1 MNTVKRQVGKCLHVP
16 QMVDKVRE
24 MGVEQIAHVE
34 KQFPFL
40 DQRLP
45 SDEVSQEERDQRLK
59 RIEAIA
65 TGLDN
70 IFPWCPIPI
79 GIGSILGFIPFIGGA
94 MGSILSLYQSKFFF
108 RRYDLLWQLLTKR
121 VYIQF
126 ICQQSSAY
134 HFGYC
139 YECCLI

>member
-1 MNTVKRQVGKCLHVP
+1 MNTVKRQVGKCLYVP

-24 MGVEQIAHVE
+24 MGVEQIARVE

-40 DQRLP
+40 DQKLP
-45 SDEVSQEERDQRLK
+45 SDKVSEGERDKRLK
-59 RIEAIA
+59 RIEAMA

-94 MGSILSLYQSKFFF
+94 MGSILSLYQT
-108 RRYDLLWQLLTKR
+108 Y
-121 VYIQF
+121 
-126 ICQQSSAY
+126 
-134 HFGYC
+134 GYS
-139 YECCLI
+139 LFVNKVRHTTLAIATNVV

>member
-24 MGVEQIAHVE
+24 MGVEQIARVE

-45 SDEVSQEERDQRLK
+45 SDKVSEGEREQRLK

-70 IFPWCPIPI
+70 MFPWCPIPI

-94 MGSILSLYQSKFFF
+94 MGSILSFYQSKF
-108 RRYDLLWQLLTKR
+108 
-121 VYIQF
+121 
-126 ICQQSSAY
+126 
-134 HFGYC
+134 
-139 YECCLI
+139 